1 MRFLFASDSYKGS
14 LSSQTVN
21 QILADAAKQI
31 FPDCVCDQVA
41 IADGGEG
48 TLEAFLSQKTGRRI
62 EISVHDP
69 LFRIRP
75 ASYAVSGDT
84 AVICMAEASGL
95 PLLSENERNPLW
107 TTTYGTGELILHAL
121 QNGYKNIAI
130 GIGGSATNDGGIGAM
145 IALGAQFLDVNGNPL
160 RGIGNDLQSVARID
174 LSKLSPLI
182 QKAKFTI
189 MCDVTNPL
197 LGETGATYT
206 YGPQKGA
213 TAEILP
219 LLEAGMT
226 NYAQHLNE
234 VFQTDVQ
241 TVRGGGAAGGLG
253 AALKLFLNGEMQ
265 SGIDVLLDIA
275 GFDELVA
282 KADFVFS
289 GEGRIDW
296 QSANGKVL
304 SGLGKRCQRAG
315 KPLICIAGSLGKN
328 FEEIYQQGVTAA
340 FSILNKPMSLQEA
353 IDNSEKLLHATAES
367 IFRILK
373 TNV

>member
-1 MRFLFASDSYKGS
+1 
-14 LSSQTVN
+14 
-21 QILADAAKQI
+21 
-31 FPDCVCDQVA
+31 
-41 IADGGEG
+41 
-48 TLEAFLSQKTGRRI
+48 
-62 EISVHDP
+62 
-69 LFRIRP
+69 
-75 ASYAVSGDT
+75 
-84 AVICMAEASGL
+84 
-95 PLLSENERNPLW
+95 
-107 TTTYGTGELILHAL
+107 
-121 QNGYKNIAI
+121 
-130 GIGGSATNDGGIGAM
+130 
-145 IALGAQFLDVNGNPL
+145 
-160 RGIGNDLQSVARID
+160 
-174 LSKLSPLI
+174 
-182 QKAKFTI
+182 
-189 MCDVTNPL
+189 
-197 LGETGATYT
+197 
-206 YGPQKGA
+206 
-213 TAEILP
+213 
-219 LLEAGMT
+219 
-226 NYAQHLNE
+226 
-234 VFQTDVQ
+234 
-241 TVRGGGAAGGLG
+241 
-253 AALKLFLNGEMQ
+253 MQ